1 MAYKMTKF
9 LKIPMGKIIE
19 KILPEPR
26 ALKMWAGIV
35 ELYRSKE

>member
-19 KILPEPR
+19 KNTSRTKGAENVGGHCWTL
-26 ALKMWAGIV
+26 
-35 ELYRSKE
+35 